1 MTVSVRSI
9 YIVIVVFP
17 VLGTSIVRRI
27 NVYAVH
33 LLCIEI
39 FQKLQR
45 MVIIRFNQGMP
56 KAAVRS
62 ILHSVN

>member
-1 MTVSVRSI
+1 MPISI
-9 YIVIVVFP
+9 RTIHVIVVVLP
-17 VLGTSIVRRI
+17 VFCTGVIRRI
-27 NVYAVH
+27 NVYAIY